1 MGHEK
6 PRLVDI
12 VSVDS
17 MDGGGHTMKIRKA
30 VITAAGWGT
39 RFLPITKSQPK
50 EMLPLMNKPL
60 IQYSVED
67 AIGCGVELVVIVTSL
82 GKRAIEDHFD
92 RSFELEQVLE
102 QKGETTLAEEIHR
115 LSNMVDIAYVR
126 QKEQLGLGHAL
137 LTAKRIIGDEP
148 FILLLPDDIFEQRET
163 VLRKM
168 IEVYER
174 YQSSVIAVKQVT
186 NGEVSRYGIIKARK
200 VAERVYEVRDLVE
213 KPQPAQAP
221 SDLAI
226 MGRYILMPE
235 ILRILEDTPAGK
247 NSEVQLT
254 DALKQLA
261 RRHPLHAY
269 EFEGERYDA
278 GTLLGW
284 LQTTMALALK
294 NPDIGPMLMDYLD
307 GLLHMPARAK

>member
-1 MGHEK
+1 
-6 PRLVDI
+6 
-12 VSVDS
+12 
-17 MDGGGHTMKIRKA
+17 
-30 VITAAGWGT
+30 
-39 RFLPITKSQPK
+39 
-50 EMLPLMNKPL
+50 
-60 IQYSVED
+60 
-67 AIGCGVELVVIVTSL
+67 VTSL

-186 NGEVSRYGIIKARK
+186 NGEVSRYCIIKARK

-261 RRHPLHAY
+261 RRHPLYAY

-284 LQTTMALALK
+284 LQTTIALALK